1 MIDAVSYQ
9 AYCCLLK
16 KELICAMGCTE
27 PIAIAYCAAVSRAA
41 LGGLP
46 DKVRIVVSGNIVKN
60 VKSVIVPNTGNR
72 KGLTAAAAIGILG
85 GDEQAE
91 LEVISR
97 VSRETIEK
105 LPA

>member
-1 MIDAVSYQ
+1 MIDTVSYQ

-46 DKVRIVVSGNIVKN
+46 DKVQIVVSGNIVKN

-72 KGLTAAAAIGILG
+72 KA
-85 GDEQAE
+85 
-91 LEVISR
+91 SR
-97 VSRETIEK
+97 PPPPSASSEATSRRSWRSPPE
-105 LPA
+105 